1 MTHKTNNLPY
11 SDQPQKSPKRNRSNI
26 NMQIYS
32 HEIAKIFIKKQKQQ
46 KHTKTTKKDNTMWSK
61 KKDRKIDK

>member
-11 SDQPQKSPKRNRSNI
+11 FNQPQKSPKRNRSNI

-32 HEIAKIFIKKQKQQ
+32 HEIAKIFIKKQK
-46 KHTKTTKKDNTMWSK
+46 
-61 KKDRKIDK
+61 

>member
-11 SDQPQKSPKRNRSNI
+11 FNQSQKSPKRNRSNI

-32 HEIAKIFIKKQKQQ
+32 HEIAKIFIKKTKIAKTHKNYQKRQYNVV
-46 KHTKTTKKDNTMWSK
+46 KKE
-61 KKDRKIDK
+61 R